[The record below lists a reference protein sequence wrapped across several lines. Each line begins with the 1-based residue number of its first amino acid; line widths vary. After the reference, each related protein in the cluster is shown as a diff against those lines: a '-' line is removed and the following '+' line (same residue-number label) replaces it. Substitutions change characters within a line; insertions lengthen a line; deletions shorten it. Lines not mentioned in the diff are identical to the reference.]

1 MKMNDV
7 FNNKFSES
15 MLSVNPEC
23 VKEEWDDGVTPHD
36 HIVHAVKSHDDMKRS
51 IEISGEA
58 LIEAVSDIDKLKKEL
73 HASDMVVSNLTTQN
87 EMLEQKL
94 KHVEKLLSD
103 ASIQGDSSKQI
114 ALSFMRVTRDMVT
127 MLNMAGTEKEKDSI
141 NPFSHWL
148 WLADELLETY
158 KFIGTGG
165 DPI

>member
-1 MKMNDV
+1 MIDRLKKTDV
-7 FNNKFSES
+7 FNERFNSS
-15 MLSVNPEC
+15 MVEVNPEC
-23 VKEEWDDGVTPHD
+23 VNPEFNDGVTAHD
-36 HIVHAVKSHDDMKRS
+36 YIEFSVKNYGPIRVANT
-51 IEISGEA
+51 I
-58 LIEAVSDIDKLKKEL
+58 LIEENSR
-73 HASDMVVSNLTTQN
+73 
-87 EMLEQKL
+87 LEQKIRDI
-94 KHVEKLLSD
+94 EKLLID
-103 ASIQGDSSKQI
+103 ASIQGDSSKQV